1 MNKFAVAF
9 AATSLMALAA
19 CGETPS
25 EENNMASNEVMMND
39 MDAMNSANMMDNG
52 ASMMTNDMGNTMDNS
67 MGNAAA
73 NEAGAM

>member
-25 EENNMASNEVMMND
+25 AENNVASNEVMND
-39 MDAMNSANMMDNG
+39 VDAMNSANMMDNS
-52 ASMMTNDMGNTMDNS
+52 ANMMANDMGNNVVE
-67 MGNAAA
+67 NAAA

>member
-1 MNKFAVAF
+1 MNKIAVAF

-39 MDAMNSANMMDNG
+39 MDTMNSANMMDNSAG
-52 ASMMTNDMGNTMDNS
+52 MMANDMGNAMDNS
-67 MGNAAA
+67 MGNAS
-73 NEAGAM
+73 NAM

>member
-19 CGETPS
+19 CGETPV
-25 EENNMASNEVMMND
+25 EETNVVANEVMMND
-39 MDAMNSANMMDNG
+39 VDMMNSANMMDESAN
-52 ASMMTNDMGNTMDNS
+52 AMANDMGNAMDNS
-67 MGNAAA
+67 MA